1 MNVNLSPAVTGYS
14 SNTQSGTGSTLSAAA
29 QEARETP
36 TQTAQEARKGDHQ
49 AQRLQAREAQAA
61 KNNSTTATNQA
72 SLVNTGSGQNVD
84 IKV

>member
-1 MNVNLSPAVTGYS
+1 MNVNLSPASTSYS
-14 SNTQSGTGSTLSAAA
+14 SNTQSGSASTLTAAA

-61 KNNSTTATNQA
+61 ANATGSTDQRS
-72 SLVNTGSGQNVD
+72 SLVIGNSGQNVD

>member
-1 MNVNLSPAVTGYS
+1 MNVNLSPAVSNY
-14 SNTQSGTGSTLSAAA
+14 SNTQGGSTNTLSAAA

-49 AQRLQAREAQAA
+49 AQRLQAREAQSA
-61 KNNSTTATNQA
+61 KNSTTATSQA
-72 SLVNTGSGQNVD
+72 SLVNTGAGQNVD